1 MYINLLTIKMY
12 KKFPLKKISNSKDF
26 YLEYINQKNN
36 LLQNIN
42 FLELNKIISLLKK
55 CFKNGNILYTCGN
68 GGSSSLAD
76 HFTCDF
82 IKQTNNETS
91 LKVKSIS
98 LASNF
103 SLISAI
109 ANDTSYDQIFS
120 FQIEK
125 LCKKND
131 ILFLFSV
138 SGNSLNLIEAIKKAK
153 KLGVKTVSFT
163 GFNGGKI
170 SKLSDFNLN
179 FPIANFGIVE
189 DCHISIMHYLSQYL
203 RNINLKNK
211 KFKKIYF

>member
-1 MYINLLTIKMY
+1 MY
-12 KKFPLKKISNSKDF
+12 KKFPLKKISKSKDF
-26 YLEYINQKNN
+26 YLEYITQKND
-36 LLQNIN
+36 LLQKIN
-42 FLELNKIISLLKK
+42 FKELDKIINLLKK
-55 CFKNGNILYTCGN
+55 SFKNNNILYTCGN

-82 IKQTNNETS
+82 IKQTNKQTS

-98 LASNF
+98 LTANF

-109 ANDTSYDQIFS
+109 ANDINYDEIFS

-138 SGNSLNLIEAIKKAK
+138 SGNSPNLLKAIKKAK
-153 KLGVKTVSFT
+153 MLGVKTVSFT
-163 GFNGGKI
+163 GFNGGKL
-170 SKLSDFNLN
+170 SKMSDFNLN

-189 DCHISIMHYLSQYL
+189 DCHISVMHYLSQYL
-203 RNINLKNK
+203 RNISLKTKN
-211 KFKKIYF
+211 FVKINF

>member
-1 MYINLLTIKMY
+1 MY
-12 KKFPLKKISNSKDF
+12 KKFPLKKISKSKDF
-26 YLEYINQKNN
+26 YLEYINQKND
-36 LLQNIN
+36 LLQKID
-42 FLELNKIISLLKK
+42 FKELDKIINLLKK
-55 CFKNGNILYTCGN
+55 SFKNNNILYSCGN

-82 IKQTNNETS
+82 IKQTNNQTN

-109 ANDTSYDQIFS
+109 ANDISYEEIFS

-131 ILFLFSV
+131 VLFLFSV
-138 SGNSLNLIEAIKKAK
+138 SGNSPNLVEAIKAAK
-153 KLGVKTVSFT
+153 KIGVKTVSFT
-163 GFNGGKI
+163 GFNGGKLA
-170 SKLSDFNLN
+170 KMSDFNLN
-179 FPIANFGIVE
+179 FPIANFGIAE

-211 KFKKIYF
+211 NFKKIYF

>member
-1 MYINLLTIKMY
+1 MY
-12 KKFPLKKISNSKDF
+12 KRFPLKKISKSKEF
-26 YLEYINQKNN
+26 YLQYISEEEN
-36 LLQNIN
+36 LLKNIN
-42 FLELNKIISLLKK
+42 FNELDKIIKTIKK
-55 CFKNGNILYTCGN
+55 CLKNNNIIYTCGN

-82 IKQTNNETS
+82 IKQTNNKTN

-109 ANDTSYDQIFS
+109 ANDINYDQIFS

-138 SGNSLNLIEAIKKAK
+138 SGNSKNLVNAVKKAK
-153 KLGVKTVSFT
+153 AMQVKTISLT
-163 GFNGGKI
+163 GFDGGKL
-170 SKLSDFNLN
+170 SKMSDFSLN
-179 FPIANFGIVE
+179 FPIANYGIVE

-203 RNINLKNK
+203 RNIGLKSKN
-211 KFKKIYF
+211 FKKINF

>member
-1 MYINLLTIKMY
+1 MY
-12 KKFPLKKISNSKDF
+12 KKFPLKKISSSKEF
-26 YLEYINQKNN
+26 YLEYINQKND

-42 FLELNKIISLLKK
+42 FYKLDKIINLLKK
-55 CFKNGNILYTCGN
+55 SFKNNNILYTCGN

-82 IKQTNNETS
+82 IKQTNNQTN

-109 ANDTSYDQIFS
+109 ANDVNYDKIFS

-131 ILFLFSV
+131 VLFLFSV
-138 SGNSLNLIEAIKKAK
+138 SGNSPNLIEAIKAGK
-153 KLGVKTVSFT
+153 KIGVKIVSFT
-163 GFNGGKI
+163 GFDGGKL
-170 SKLSDFNLN
+170 SKMSDHNLN

-203 RNINLKNK
+203 RNINLKK
-211 KFKKIYF
+211 KSFKKINF